1 MWNKLRRHLVVKLL
15 LSYLVVILFGVAIQ
29 VAAVELVIPGA
40 YQRHMANMQG
50 AMAGMMGNP
59 ANQQTMFSNF
69 RSGVNEA
76 LAVAAAASSLAALVV
91 SIMISQRVVAPV
103 QAITRASLR
112 LADGHFE
119 ERVQVRPDSQDHADE
134 LARLAH
140 AFNQMAERLE
150 NTEQIRRQLL
160 GDVSHELRTPLTAIK
175 GYMEAL
181 VDGVLPA
188 EPATFELVEREADR
202 LQRLVNDLQE
212 LSRVEAGAFELDRR
226 SISLAE
232 LAQTALQ
239 RLERLYQQK
248 KIGLSAHVQ
257 PDLPAVQ
264 GDLER
269 LLQVLM
275 NLLNNAWQYT
285 PEGGQVNLG
294 VILEGAEVVV
304 TVTDNGIGIPAEH
317 IPNLFT
323 RFYRVDKSR
332 SRQEGG
338 GSGIGLTIARYL
350 VEAHGGRIWAES
362 AGAGQGSTFRFAI
375 PV

>member
-50 AMAGMMGNP
+50 AMGGMMGNP

-91 SIMISQRVVAPV
+91 SILISQRVVAPV

-119 ERVQVRPDSQDHADE
+119 ERVQVRPDSQEHADE

-294 VILEGAEVVV
+294 VSLEGAEVVV
-304 TVTDNGIGIPAEH
+304 TVKDNGIGIPAEH
-317 IPNLFT
+317 LPNLFT

-362 AGAGQGSTFRFAI
+362 AGVGQGSTFSFTI